1 MQDEST
7 KLSFILL
14 YYLVDSNSRLAC
26 IFIFSDNFIVY
37 YDPKKLLSLYS
48 TLPVY
53 RYRAPVDGTA
63 YSTSVSSV
71 HGHLDVP
78 FALFLVKRSF
88 KLIINLQKSNVMTPA
103 QKIRFQSE
111 TLLITV
117 GPMTE
122 LFFCILSN
130 AGNSTPTYDTHKLSA
145 SSLLL
150 TLHCAAVL
158 PLLFDDHTTP

>member
-37 YDPKKLLSLYS
+37 YNPKKLLSLYS

-63 YSTSVSSV
+63 YSTSVASV

-78 FALFLVKRSF
+78 FRIIFSKKIVQDNHQPSKIQCYDSCSKNQVPKR
-88 KLIINLQKSNVMTPA
+88 NPA
-103 QKIRFQSE
+103 HHCWSDGGVV
-111 TLLITV
+111 LLYSIER
-117 GPMTE
+117 GK
-122 LFFCILSN
+122 FHSHI
-130 AGNSTPTYDTHKLSA
+130 
-145 SSLLL
+145 
-150 TLHCAAVL
+150 
-158 PLLFDDHTTP
+158 